1 MTIMRRMTQRLQLYS
16 QLASLA
22 VFVTGGGVML
32 GWFLDPR
39 WQARTFTDFP
49 PMKFNTALG
58 FMLGGLTVFALH
70 HLRSPHRRQYVAQ
83 LGGLVILL
91 IGSVTLTEI
100 LFRRDLGIDE
110 LLLNDPDSNGR
121 MAPLSALFFVLI
133 GIALTFLDDQPNRVV
148 QTSTSL
154 ALIGAMFGI
163 LESVY
168 AATITREV
176 SEFSAIPPL
185 TMLAYGLIT
194 TSMLSYRIDQSRL
207 RVMVSD
213 SISGLVLRR
222 LLIGTSAMILVIN
235 GIAFGGF
242 YLHWYPVTV
251 AYTLFTILIA
261 LVIAAQ
267 AWHMAFMINRIEA
280 ERKVVHAALTERELL
295 YRTLFESVDDAIV
308 VHDLAGNIL
317 EVNDSAV
324 RRLGYSRDELLRMK
338 TIEIDHPDYGARF
351 EERLAAQTREGQL
364 DNIFGM
370 HLSKD
375 GRQIPV
381 QVSSRMMTYKGQ
393 TAVVAVIHD
402 ITLLQKVQQ
411 DELELAME
419 RARSHILTRF
429 VQDASHE
436 FRTPLA
442 IIMMGLNLLARI
454 EHPER
459 RMMLIKRG
467 EEQVARITKLVE
479 QLVLITELDDA
490 AVYELS
496 AVSVAEV
503 LTSVRSRYAPHDI
516 QHHLIQYEMGN
527 PSPIIQA
534 DSGKLIIALSQMMDN
549 ALRYSPPNSTIT
561 VRSSTH
567 DSNAII
573 SISDKGVGIAPDD
586 LDRIFTR
593 FYRHD
598 KAHTTE
604 GFGLGLAIAKIVIKA
619 HQGRIEVESEPGR
632 GTTFRVILP
641 MVGTQENALR
651 EELKNMPAS

>member
-1 MTIMRRMTQRLQLYS
+1 MTIMTRMTQRLQLYS
-16 QLASLA
+16 QLASL
-22 VFVTGGGVML
+22 GVIVLSGSVIL
-32 GWFLDPR
+32 GWYFDPR
-39 WQARTFTDFP
+39 WQTRTFANFTS
-49 PMKFNTALG
+49 MKLNTALG
-58 FMLGGLTVFALH
+58 FMLGSLTMLALH

-91 IGSVTLTEI
+91 IGSVTLAEI

-110 LLLNDPDSNGR
+110 LLVNDPDSNGR
-121 MAPLSALFFVLI
+121 MAPLSALFFVLV
-133 GIALTFLDDQPNRVV
+133 GTALIFLDDKPNGIV

-154 ALIGAMFGI
+154 ALVGALFGI

-168 AATITREV
+168 AASITRRV

-185 TMLAYGLIT
+185 TMFAYVLVT
-194 TSMLSYRIDQSRL
+194 TSILSYRIDQSHL
-207 RVMVSD
+207 RAIVSD

-235 GIAFGGF
+235 GVAFGGF
-242 YLHWYPVTV
+242 YLDWYPVTV
-251 AYTLFTILIA
+251 AYAVFTISIA

-267 AWHMAFMINRIEA
+267 AWQMAFMINRIET
-280 ERKVVHAALTERELL
+280 ERKAVHAALTERELL
-295 YRTLFESVDDAIV
+295 YRTLFEGVDDAIV

-317 EVNDSAV
+317 EINDSAV
-324 RRLGYSRDELLRMK
+324 RRLGYSREELLRMK
-338 TIEIDHPDYGARF
+338 TIEIDHPDYGAKF
-351 EERLAAQTREGQL
+351 EERLAVQTREGRL

-375 GRQIPV
+375 GRQIPI
-381 QVSSRMMTYKGQ
+381 QVSSRVMTYKGQ
-393 TAVVAVIHD
+393 PAVVAVIHD

-419 RARSHILTRF
+419 RARSQILTKF

-442 IIMMGLNLLARI
+442 IIMMGFSLLARI

-459 RMMLIKRG
+459 RRMLIKRG
-467 EEQVARITKLVE
+467 EEQVTRITKLVE
-479 QLVLITELDDA
+479 QLVLISELDDA

-496 AVSVAEV
+496 LVSVADV
-503 LTSVRSRYAPHDI
+503 LAGLQRRYDPEALA
-516 QHHLIQYEMGN
+516 HHVVHYEIGT
-527 PSPIIQA
+527 PSPVIHA

-549 ALRYSPPNSTIT
+549 ALRYSPENSTIT

-573 SISDKGVGIAPDD
+573 SISDEGVGITPDD
-586 LDRIFTR
+586 MPHIFTR

-619 HQGRIEVESEPGR
+619 HQGRVEVESQPGR
-632 GTTFRVILP
+632 GTTFRVMLP
-641 MVGTQENALR
+641 LVGTEENALR
-651 EELKNMPAS
+651 EELKDLSAG

>member
-1 MTIMRRMTQRLQLYS
+1 MTIITRMTQRLQLYS
-16 QLASLA
+16 QLASLVVIA
-22 VFVTGGGVML
+22 VSGSVIFS
-32 GWFLDPR
+32 WFFDPR
-39 WQARTFTDFP
+39 WQARTFADFP

-58 FMLGGLTVFALH
+58 FMLVGLTILALH
-70 HLRSPHRRQYVAQ
+70 HLPSPQRRQYVAQ
-83 LGGLVILL
+83 LGGLVIFL
-91 IGSVTLTEI
+91 IGSVTLAEI
-100 LFRRDLGIDE
+100 LFERDLGIDE
-110 LLLNDPDSNGR
+110 LIFNDPDSNGR

-133 GIALTFLDDQPNRVV
+133 GTALMFLDDQPNRVV

-154 ALIGAMFGI
+154 ALVGGMFGI

-222 LLIGTSAMILVIN
+222 LLIGTSVMILVIN

-251 AYTLFTILIA
+251 AYGVFTISIA

-280 ERKVVHAALTERELL
+280 ERNAVHAALTERELL
-295 YRTLFESVDDAIV
+295 YRTLFESVDDAVI
-308 VHDLAGNIL
+308 VHDLDGNLL

-324 RRLGYSRDELLRMK
+324 RRLGYRRNELLRMK
-338 TIEIDHPDYGARF
+338 THQIDKPDFGAKF
-351 EERLAAQTREGQL
+351 GERLAEQL
-364 DNIFGM
+364 RYGRLDSIFGM
-370 HLSKD
+370 HVSKD
-375 GRQIPV
+375 GRSIPI
-381 QVSSRMMTYKGQ
+381 QVSSRVMTYKGQ

-419 RARSHILTRF
+419 RARSHILTKF

-459 RMMLIKRG
+459 RQMLIKRG

-479 QLVLITELDDA
+479 QLVLITELEDA
-490 AVYELS
+490 AVYELG
-496 AVSVAEV
+496 AVSVADV
-503 LTSVRSRYAPHDI
+503 LAGLQRRYDPEAFV
-516 QHHLIQYEMGN
+516 HHLIQYEIGD

-534 DSGKLIIALSQMMDN
+534 DTGKLVIALSQMMDN
-549 ALRYSPPNSTIT
+549 ALRYSPEHSAIT
-561 VRSSTH
+561 VRSMAH
-567 DSNAII
+567 ESNAVI
-573 SISDKGVGIAPDD
+573 SISDEGVGIAPDEID
-586 LDRIFTR
+586 HIFTR

-619 HQGRIEVESEPGR
+619 HHGRIEVESQLGR
-632 GTTFRVILP
+632 GTTFRVVLP
-641 MVGTQENALR
+641 LVGTQENALR
-651 EELKNMPAS
+651 EELKDLSAG